1 MRHELV
7 GRGLRALRHRR
18 HLRQRDV
25 ATRARIARSIL
36 ADFEAGRIGSH
47 SVSALTRAAEAS
59 GGSIR
64 IDLVVP
70 GGDLRRLLDAD
81 HAALQAEWK
90 GMLARNGW
98 VLDAEVTFNHYGE
111 RGSIDLFEWHA
122 ATRTLLIIEI
132 KTVIVDIQD
141 LLSGIDRKVR
151 IGRTLASDR
160 GWLPQAVIPMLLVA
174 ETSTAR
180 RRIKEHGALFE
191 RFAIRGRAAMGW
203 LCRPDPGLVP
213 VGILCLT
220 SSSRARPGDRRRAGR
235 QRIRRAGSGPRS
247 SSAT

>member
-18 HLRQRDV
+18 NLRQRD
-25 ATRARIARSIL
+25 AAGRAHIARSVL
-36 ADFEAGRIGSH
+36 ADLEAGRIDSH
-47 SVSALTRAAEAS
+47 SVRALTRAAEAS

-98 VLDAEVTFNHYGE
+98 DVDAEVTFNHYGE
-111 RGSIDLFEWHA
+111 RGSIDLFGWHVG
-122 ATRTLLIIEI
+122 TRTLLVIEI
-132 KTVIVDIQD
+132 KTVIVDIQY

-151 IGRTLASDR
+151 VGRTLATER
-160 GWLPQAVIPMLLVA
+160 GWLPRAVVPMLLVA
-174 ETSTAR
+174 ESSTAR
-180 RRIKEHGALFE
+180 RRIKEHGTLFE
-191 RFAIRGRAAMGW
+191 RFALRGRAATGW
-203 LCRPDPGLVP
+203 LRRPDASVVRVGL
-213 VGILCLT
+213 LCFT
-220 SSSRARPGDRRRAGR
+220 TSSRARSRDGRRAGR
-235 QRIRRAGSGPRS
+235 QRIRGAGSRPRS
-247 SSAT
+247 TSVT